1 MCIGCRHLS
10 AKLLLM
16 THWDI
21 VTLNYQPTLPIT
33 CAYLFCEP
41 KAKEKNENFPSYAG
55 ASNISVFNCN
65 MKFNNFLSH
74 QSTGKGTTIQ

>member
-1 MCIGCRHLS
+1 
-10 AKLLLM
+10 
-16 THWDI
+16 
-21 VTLNYQPTLPIT
+21 
-33 CAYLFCEP
+33 LFCEP